1 MMKILYVTAT
11 LMTTF
16 TLASCASTPESN
28 PKNSSANLTTSL
40 IQHAV
45 KQTCQTQLTGHQ
57 YWKIATMKLSSE
69 SKAKISETACGCV
82 ADKAPEAVSLTELTT
97 AAINPNAR
105 TEVAQK
111 IVRHSLKPCMLET
124 VNAFIVPTTTR

>member
-1 MMKILYVTAT
+1 MKILYVAAT
-11 LMTTF
+11 LMTAF
-16 TLASCASTPESN
+16 TLASCASTPESSQ
-28 PKNSSANLTTSL
+28 KSSANLTTSL

-45 KQTCQTQLTGHQ
+45 KQTCQTQLTNHQ

-69 SKAKISETACGCV
+69 SQAKISETACGCV
-82 ADKAPEAVSLTELTT
+82 ADKAPEAISLTELTT

-111 IVRHSLKPCMLET
+111 IVRHSLRPCMLET
-124 VNAFIVPTTTR
+124 VNTLIMPTTTR

>member
-1 MMKILYVTAT
+1 MKILYVAAT

-16 TLASCASTPESN
+16 TLASCASTPESSQ
-28 PKNSSANLTTSL
+28 KSSANLTTSL

-45 KQTCQTQLTGHQ
+45 KQTCQTQLTNHQ

-69 SKAKISETACGCV
+69 SKAKISQTACGCV

-105 TEVAQK
+105 AEVAQK
-111 IVRHSLKPCMLET
+111 IVRHSLRPCMLET
-124 VNAFIVPTTTR
+124 VNALVIPTNTR

>member
-1 MMKILYVTAT
+1 MKILYVAAT
-11 LMTTF
+11 LMTAF

-28 PKNSSANLTTSL
+28 QKSSANLTTSL

-45 KQTCQTQLTGHQ
+45 KQTCQTQLTNHQ

-69 SKAKISETACGCV
+69 SQAKISETACGCV
-82 ADKAPEAVSLTELTT
+82 ADKAPEAISLTELTT

-105 TEVAQK
+105 AEVAQK
-111 IVRHSLKPCMLET
+111 IVRHSLRPCMLET
-124 VNAFIVPTTTR
+124 VNTLIMPTTTR